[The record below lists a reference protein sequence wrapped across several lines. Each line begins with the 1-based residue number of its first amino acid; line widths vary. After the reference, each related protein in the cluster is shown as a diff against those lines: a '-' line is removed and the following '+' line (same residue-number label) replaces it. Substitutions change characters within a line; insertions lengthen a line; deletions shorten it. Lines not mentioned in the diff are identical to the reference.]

1 MKIRSNK
8 VVAVAFNYKDL
19 RKNEKTYYKFPAL
32 FLKSP
37 TSVIHDG
44 HEILIPPAAQ
54 GKTWA
59 EVELAIK
66 IGRNVFN
73 PIIRWG
79 GKAVTTIEGFGI
91 ANDVSAFNVN
101 DMDVHL
107 AFSKALDTFC
117 PLSREFKN
125 LSLKEVENLR
135 MTMTIND
142 KVIQDGNTKNMFFKP
157 IKILKFISSYI
168 TLYPGDIVLTG
179 TPKHDK
185 TILRDGDE
193 VTVAIEK
200 LGSITNKVRYMHF
213 AEKHGVIHR

>member
-1 MKIRSNK
+1 MRPRSNK
-8 VVAVAFNYKDL
+8 VIALAFNYKDL
-19 RKNEKTYYKFPAL
+19 RKNEKTYYEFPAL

-37 TSVIHDG
+37 TSIIHDG
-44 HEILIPPAAQ
+44 DNILIPPAAQ

-66 IGRNVFN
+66 IGQNIFN
-73 PIIRWG
+73 PIVRWG
-79 GKAVTTIEGFGI
+79 GRAVTTIEGFGI
-91 ANDVSAFNVN
+91 ANNVSAFNIN

-107 AFSKALDTFC
+107 AFSKALNTFC
-117 PLSREFKN
+117 PLSKEFLN

-135 MTMTIND
+135 MTMTING
-142 KVIQDGNTKNMFFKP
+142 KTMQDGNTKNMFFKP
-157 IKILKFISSYI
+157 IKALEFISSYI

-185 TILRDGDE
+185 TILQDGDE

-200 LGSITNKVRYMHF
+200 LGSITNKVKYINFDEEHR
-213 AEKHGVIHR
+213 VIHN